1 MVTESVSETTCDKD
15 LCVTREMAKLMD
27 REDTRVA
34 EAVRAER
41 DHIAREVDRIGAFKR
56 LNKEK
61 QGITRYA
68 GHNSEPP
75 PFGGGSEPDH

>member
-1 MVTESVSETTCDKD
+1 
-15 LCVTREMAKLMD
+15 MAKLMD

-75 PFGGGSEPDH
+75 PFGGGSDR